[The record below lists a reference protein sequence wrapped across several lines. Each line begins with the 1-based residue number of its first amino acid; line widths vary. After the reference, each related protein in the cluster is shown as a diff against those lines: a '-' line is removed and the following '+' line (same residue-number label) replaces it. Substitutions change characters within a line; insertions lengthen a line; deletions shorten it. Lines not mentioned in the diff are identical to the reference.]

1 MKKTI
6 FIILICIISLIFFS
20 LKNTTSSVTI
30 EELQQ
35 QREELQQQINE
46 SIGVIDELEIQ
57 ITEILEDISKIESQI
72 QEHELAI
79 QELDIKLANIE
90 KSITSINEK
99 LKYIQGVY
107 DTQWAIFEK
116 RVVAISEMN
125 ETTYLDVLLSS
136 KSISEFISN
145 YYLIEQIIQYDNDLI
160 ENIIKEKET
169 IELIEKTLIE
179 EQARLLE
186 LEENKELIAY
196 ALENDRRIKNSY
208 MLELTEEE
216 KIVQGKID
224 LLQKELNLVDSEILY
239 LSYANADGTYVGG
252 ELAWP
257 APGYTQI
264 TSPFGMR
271 IHPILKIY
279 RRHSGMD
286 IAIPTGGS
294 VVAAN
299 DGIIIKSGYSTSYGN
314 LIMVDHGGGIITLYA
329 HGSER
334 LANVGD
340 QVVRGQIIMKA
351 GSTGW
356 STGPHLHFAVRING
370 TCVDPYPYVT
380 TQSIDPYSE
389 EQNAEEDLQE
399 QSEVE
404 NNEE

>member
-6 FIILICIISLIFFS
+6 FIILICIISLMFFS
-20 LKNTTSSVTI
+20 LKTTTSSVTI

-186 LEENKELIAY
+186 LEENKELIN
-196 ALENDRRIKNSY
+196 LKKSLKQKKPEREKMENLLKLLFTDEERKVYTDRF
-208 MLELTEEE
+208 
-216 KIVQGKID
+216 
-224 LLQKELNLVDSEILY
+224 
-239 LSYANADGTYVGG
+239 
-252 ELAWP
+252 
-257 APGYTQI
+257 I
-264 TSPFGMR
+264 TKRVKFSR
-271 IHPILKIY
+271 
-279 RRHSGMD
+279 
-286 IAIPTGGS
+286 
-294 VVAAN
+294 
-299 DGIIIKSGYSTSYGN
+299 
-314 LIMVDHGGGIITLYA
+314 
-329 HGSER
+329 
-334 LANVGD
+334 
-340 QVVRGQIIMKA
+340 
-351 GSTGW
+351 
-356 STGPHLHFAVRING
+356 
-370 TCVDPYPYVT
+370 
-380 TQSIDPYSE
+380 
-389 EQNAEEDLQE
+389 
-399 QSEVE
+399 
-404 NNEE
+404 